1 MWTATVFF
9 DNQRF
14 HATGLAEYLSN
25 QGISEVYI
33 AGLATDYC
41 VKYTALDAV
50 SLYFKLGSFRM
61 RVEVWN

>member
-1 MWTATVFF
+1 MWTATVAF

-25 QGISEVYI
+25 HGISEVYI

-50 SLYFKLGSFRM
+50 SSTLKLGSFRM
-61 RVEVWN
+61 RVEGLN